1 MIPEYYTMTAVQAQ
15 EAGDGEKTE
24 EKGAKRRNDIFSIT
38 KSEWDEMMKQEVR
51 CRYCGEAFAY
61 ETVANMILYC
71 QKCQR
76 HLLTECEY
84 GFGPVTP
91 CTVYLGEKEI
101 ARIVLKDRYVLVS
114 EYFDFEREL
123 TGGYEN
129 LAAYSEAQLYIEP
142 IIQAGGSK

>member
-1 MIPEYYTMTAVQAQ
+1 
-15 EAGDGEKTE
+15 
-24 EKGAKRRNDIFSIT
+24 
-38 KSEWDEMMKQEVR
+38 MKQEVR